1 MSMPL
6 PSASRAGSA
15 AAGAP
20 AAARVR
26 RHRRSRGPTTIAAIA
41 LAAPLLLTSC
51 LRVTLEELKPEEIET
66 TLFLIGDAGEPDPR
80 AVGTPLDSLTTQ
92 AAVAPEKSIIVFMGD
107 NVYPAGIP
115 EVGRAE
121 YADALRRL
129 DAQIQAVPPRVQA
142 IFIPGNH
149 DWALAGPY
157 GLYSVRLQD
166 KLIASLRGTH
176 DVKMLPGNGCPG
188 PAMVDAGRLRLVVM
202 DTQWWLHDFIVRD
215 TASHCATNEG
225 AVTGALREAV
235 RPPGEDR
242 IVVFAAHHPLM
253 TGGEHGGYC
262 GITGPIHRF
271 GNRNQDIISTINRT
285 MRDSIES
292 AFGDRPP
299 LVAAAGHE
307 HNLQVLKGR
316 AAEYILVSGAG
327 SYAKAACAVRLRES
341 YFVTQRRSGFMRL
354 DIMKGKGVLLR
365 VFKYSSR
372 GIGGLAYSRWL
383 EPRS

>member
-1 MSMPL
+1 MSITLHDAPRRA
-6 PSASRAGSA
+6 SAV
-15 AAGAP
+15 
-20 AAARVR
+20 ARGRSVANVR
-26 RHRRSRGPTTIAAIA
+26 VHRRSRAIALAHVA

-51 LRVTLEELKPEEIET
+51 LRITLEELKPEEIET
-66 TLFLIGDAGEPDPR
+66 TLFLIGDAGEQNPR
-80 AVGTPLDSLTTQ
+80 TIGTPLDSLTFQ
-92 AAVAPEKSIIVFMGD
+92 AAVAPEKSIVIFMGD

-115 EVGRAE
+115 QEGQAE

-129 DAQIQAVPPRVQA
+129 DAQMQAVPPGA
-142 IFIPGNH
+142 HGIFLPGNH
-149 DWALAGPY
+149 DWSLEGPY
-157 GLYSVRLQD
+157 GLYAVRLQER
-166 KLIASLRGTH
+166 LIAARRGNLNIE
-176 DVKMLPGNGCPG
+176 MLPGNGCPG
-188 PAMVDAGRLRLVVM
+188 PSTSDAGRLRLVLI

-215 TASHCATNEG
+215 TASHCGTNVG
-225 AVTGALREAV
+225 GVTAAMREAV
-235 RPPGEDR
+235 RPPGDNR

-383 EPRS
+383 ETRS

>member
-1 MSMPL
+1 MPL
-6 PSASRAGSA
+6 PSASGAESACAATPADARPRA
-15 AAGAP
+15 
-20 AAARVR
+20 
-26 RHRRSRGPTTIAAIA
+26 HRRSRTIALAAVA
-41 LAAPLLLTSC
+41 LAAPLLSSC
-51 LRVTLEELKPEEIET
+51 LRVPLEELEPQEIET

-80 AVGTPLDSLTTQ
+80 VVGTPLDSLTTQ

-129 DAQIQAVPPRVQA
+129 DSQIQAVPPGVQG

-149 DWALAGPY
+149 DWSLAGPY

-166 KLIASLRGTH
+166 KLIASRNGSLN
-176 DVKMLPGNGCPG
+176 VKMLPGNGCPG
-188 PAMVDAGRLRLVVM
+188 PSSIDMGRLRLVIM

-225 AVTGALREAV
+225 AITGALREAV
-235 RPPGEDR
+235 RPPGEAR

-292 AFGDRPP
+292 AFGDKTP

-307 HNLQVLKGR
+307 HNHQVIRGR